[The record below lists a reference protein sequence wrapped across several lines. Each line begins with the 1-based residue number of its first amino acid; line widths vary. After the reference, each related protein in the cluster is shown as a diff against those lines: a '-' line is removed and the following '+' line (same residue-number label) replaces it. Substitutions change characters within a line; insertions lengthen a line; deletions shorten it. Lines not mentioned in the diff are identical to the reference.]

1 MQLTTTPRTLCLAV
15 LATTLLTACDQ
26 GGRDP
31 HPQQLQSKRL
41 AVFKQFTKA
50 LEPMGLV
57 ARDRRDYVKAEF
69 AEQARA
75 LQTLSTQPWV
85 YFSAEG
91 NYRPTRAK
99 PEVWSQPEDFK
110 KAQDRFL
117 KAVNHLVDVAPS
129 GDLPAIKASVDE
141 VQKSCKNCHDP
152 FRSDTVLRD

>member
-1 MQLTTTPRTLCLAV
+1 MTNTRQLLLAL
-15 LATTLLTACDQ
+15 LATAFLSACDQ

-41 AVFKQFTKA
+41 AIFKQFTKA

-57 ARDRRDYVKAEF
+57 ARDRRDYVKVEF

-75 LQTLSTQPWV
+75 LKTLATQPWV

-99 PEVWSQPEDFK
+99 PEVWRQPADFK
-110 KAQDRFL
+110 LAQDRFL
-117 KAVNHLVDVAPS
+117 AAVSQLAQAADSA
-129 GDLPAIKASVDE
+129 DLPTIRSSVDE
-141 VQKSCKNCHDP
+141 VQKSCKNCHDQ
-152 FRSDTVLRD
+152 FRSETVLRD

>member
-1 MQLTTTPRTLCLAV
+1 MTTHKKFTLALLSIA
-15 LATTLLTACDQ
+15 LLTACDR

-41 AVFKQFTKA
+41 AIFKQFTKA

-75 LQTLSTQPWV
+75 LQSLSTQPWA

-99 PEVWSQPEDFK
+99 PEVWSQPAEFK

-117 KAVNHLVDVAPS
+117 TAVNNLVQTADS
-129 GDLPAIKASVDE
+129 GDLPAIKTSVDE
-141 VQKSCKNCHDP
+141 VQKSCKNCHVQ
-152 FRSDTVLRD
+152 FRSDTVLRN

>member
-1 MQLTTTPRTLCLAV
+1 MTIYKKLTLAL
-15 LATTLLTACDQ
+15 LAATLLTACDR

-41 AVFKQFTKA
+41 AIFKQFTKA

-57 ARDRRDYVKAEF
+57 ARDRRDYVKADF

-75 LQTLSTQPWV
+75 LQALSTQPWV

-99 PEVWSQPEDFK
+99 PEVWSQPDDFK

-117 KAVNHLVDVAPS
+117 SAVNQLVQVADS
-129 GDLPAIKASVDE
+129 GELPAIKNSVDE
-141 VQKSCKNCHDP
+141 VQKSCKSCHDQ
-152 FRSDTVLRD
+152 FRSDTVIGR

>member
-1 MQLTTTPRTLCLAV
+1 MTNLQKLSLALV
-15 LATTLLTACDQ
+15 AALLLIGCDR
-26 GGRDP
+26 GARDP

-41 AVFKQFTKA
+41 AIFKQFTKA

-69 AEQARA
+69 VEQAKA
-75 LQTLSTQPWV
+75 LQALSTQPWV

-99 PEVWSQPEDFK
+99 PEVWSQPADFK
-110 KAQDRFL
+110 KAQERFL
-117 KAVNHLVDVAPS
+117 SAVNHLVLVADS
-129 GDLPAIKASVDE
+129 GDLVAIKTSVDE
-141 VQKSCKNCHDP
+141 VQKSCKNCHDQ